1 MVVLNVGGV
10 FDDGCCGDGD
20 YSAVVLVVVAL

>member
-10 FDDGCCGDGD
+10 FDDGSCSDGG